1 MAEPMRGWNDT
12 INMSIFKRSLIKC
25 YWIDTMFL
33 YLWTDFYAINGN
45 SRLVINLQNCT
56 GIKIQKTCVV
66 NH

>member
-33 YLWTDFYAINGN
+33 YLWIDFYAINGN
-45 SRLVINLQNCT
+45 SRLVIC
-56 GIKIQKTCVV
+56 KIVLELKFKEYV
-66 NH
+66 